1 MRFIAAKVSSTCIG
15 NFFNHSSRCPSSVLF
30 AEPDHSL
37 AQADPERFY
46 LLVLLDGMVLESPFL
61 TLSSLYNFP
70 LFVHSVDWNGRRAD
84 SSGIC
89 GTGETP
95 LALWLRGGSP
105 P

>member
-46 LLVLLDGMVLESPFL
+46 LFGPVGRDGASKASSSP
-61 TLSSLYNFP
+61 
-70 LFVHSVDWNGRRAD
+70 
-84 SSGIC
+84 
-89 GTGETP
+89 
-95 LALWLRGGSP
+95 
-105 P
+105 